1 MALDCLLSTAELYKL
16 CMDARLVAELSIP
29 HHGAWERVLG
39 AGVPEMPART
49 HILSA
54 PWAAKQAMERWLRH
68 RTALATI
75 SRLFSPLFA
84 LSCLINLNNSG
95 VQAGSTVERACVLQS
110 YTLLFEAL
118 EAPIAI
124 PEGHMGRELSL
135 GEGGHAQGRVG
146 GWGASLLCGCK
157 VVMYSSEGGP
167 WDMRDGITKQSRE
180 GQPGQEQAPIMADPK
195 TATMRWALVACTLA
209 SVLPVVESFNAQHRP
224 RTSRGPPMP
233 RARTPAPVSLAT
245 ATMVPLAGATIAN
258 TMFFSGLP
266 EVLEKRK
273 LGSLGD
279 FNPMPMPIIFGNCFG
294 WLTYSL
300 LTHDPFVAA
309 ANAPGLL
316 LAVFYVLSAVKLAD
330 AESARRIEMLML
342 GMSGLHVVAGLLC
355 AFVLPTRAMHIALYL
370 RRPSTLWSLCVP
382 PL

>member
-1 MALDCLLSTAELYKL
+1 MVPPLAPPMGRRRVPSYRNARLPEQPKTRMRRPSGPRIVPLGRGLSSAATAAPAGRYARPSIVVAHPTGGGAPFYARVADRSSARGCAYWEVEVAMALDCLLSTAELYKL

-180 GQPGQEQAPIMADPK
+180 GQPGQD
-195 TATMRWALVACTLA
+195 
-209 SVLPVVESFNAQHRP
+209 
-224 RTSRGPPMP
+224 
-233 RARTPAPVSLAT
+233 
-245 ATMVPLAGATIAN
+245 
-258 TMFFSGLP
+258 
-266 EVLEKRK
+266 
-273 LGSLGD
+273 
-279 FNPMPMPIIFGNCFG
+279 
-294 WLTYSL
+294 
-300 LTHDPFVAA
+300 
-309 ANAPGLL
+309 
-316 LAVFYVLSAVKLAD
+316 
-330 AESARRIEMLML
+330 
-342 GMSGLHVVAGLLC
+342 
-355 AFVLPTRAMHIALYL
+355 
-370 RRPSTLWSLCVP
+370 RRPSWRIQRRRR
-382 PL
+382 